1 MQDSPEGVVWI
12 IYTARVVSLNTTV
25 PIVFLWTLV
34 YSNKG
39 TSAGRRGLEMQVYA
53 AAPNWETGKH
63 KVVIHH
69 GERCFYGWL
78 LKIILK
84 IIAFN
89 RLLFRNEKKVCYTI

>member
-1 MQDSPEGVVWI
+1 
-12 IYTARVVSLNTTV
+12 
-25 PIVFLWTLV
+25 
-34 YSNKG
+34 
-39 TSAGRRGLEMQVYA
+39 MQVYA

-89 RLLFRNEKKVCYTI
+89 RLLFRNEKKGLLYNLKYQVIRH

>member
-1 MQDSPEGVVWI
+1 MDYVHCMSSKSQDS
-12 IYTARVVSLNTTV
+12 L

-63 KVVIHH
+63 KVIHH

-84 IIAFN
+84 IIAFH
-89 RLLFRNEKKVCYTI
+89 RLLFRNDKKVCYTIWIINSSDIY

>member
-1 MQDSPEGVVWI
+1 
-12 IYTARVVSLNTTV
+12 
-25 PIVFLWTLV
+25 
-34 YSNKG
+34 
-39 TSAGRRGLEMQVYA
+39 MQVYA

-89 RLLFRNEKKVCYTI
+89 RLLFRNEKKICYTI